1 MSARKGTFTSQQQP
15 GTIRPHRTGDS
26 SGLLPRK
33 RARLSTTALNEPHTH
48 LDDSSS
54 LSSASDS
61 DESTKMVAAF
71 IGEDS
76 QERLRLAGKEEE
88 KHKSKKGV
96 QVATQEDEMNIDT
109 TSSQFMVEKPKMVT
123 IDLK

>member
-1 MSARKGTFTSQQQP
+1 MSARKETITSQHPQHQ
-15 GTIRPHRTGDS
+15 GTIRPHRTADS

-33 RARLSTTALNEPHTH
+33 RARLSTTALNEAHA
-48 LDDSSS
+48 DNNDSSS

-71 IGEDS
+71 IGEDT

-88 KHKSKKGV
+88 KHKGRKGV
-96 QVATQEDEMNIDT
+96 QVAT
-109 TSSQFMVEKPKMVT
+109 
-123 IDLK
+123 

>member
-1 MSARKGTFTSQQQP
+1 MSARKETLTSQHLQQ
-15 GTIRPHRTGDS
+15 GTNRPHRTGDS

-33 RARLSTTALNEPHTH
+33 RARLSTTALNEPHVNH
-48 LDDSSS
+48 NDDSSS

-88 KHKSKKGV
+88 KQKSRKGA
-96 QVATQEDEMNIDT
+96 QVAT
-109 TSSQFMVEKPKMVT
+109 
-123 IDLK
+123 